1 VLQFRLPAVAFIIS
15 RTILPVEPVMLLI
28 VNLAAKGENL
38 PIETLEK
45 VDSTLVSCGF
55 RKEVRSATKPGKQY
69 SITYDGPSTEKSQIE
84 EMLRPLSDQGMFT
97 FSVEVEE
104 SVKFP

>member
-1 VLQFRLPAVAFIIS
+1 
-15 RTILPVEPVMLLI
+15 MLVI
-28 VNLAAKGENL
+28 VNLAATRETL

-45 VDSTLVSCGF
+45 VDSALATSGF
-55 RKEVRSATKPGKQY
+55 RKEVRSVIKPGRQY
-69 SITYDGPSTEKSQIE
+69 SVTYDGPNREKNQIE
-84 EMLRPLSDQGMFT
+84 EILRPFADEGMFT